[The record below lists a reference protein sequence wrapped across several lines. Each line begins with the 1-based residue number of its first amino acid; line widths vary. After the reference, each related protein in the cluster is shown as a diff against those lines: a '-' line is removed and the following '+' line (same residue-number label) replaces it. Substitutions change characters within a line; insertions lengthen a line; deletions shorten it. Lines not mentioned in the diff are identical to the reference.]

1 MEVKPLRSSV
11 GIKSLFLQLGSLILT
26 FLLLSYVSS
35 VFQISFSV
43 LFLLICH
50 ASIAAIAATLLRF
63 DWWWVPIQFS
73 FPLAAYFLAQL
84 TISPYVYFFVLI
96 VFSVLFWSTYRT
108 QVPYY
113 PSRSQLVEPIL
124 ELTDGYKNLSFADV
138 GSGMGGLLMSLALR
152 RKDANFLG
160 IEIAPLPWL
169 VSVVRCRAQKSRVKF
184 QFGDFYAV
192 DFSRF
197 DVVFCYLSP
206 AAMSS
211 VWQKVQSE
219 MKPGSLFL
227 SYEFIVPSVAPD
239 ISIQIEI
246 DGAYLYGWRI

>member
-1 MEVKPLRSSV
+1 V
-11 GIKSLFLQLGSLILT
+11 GSLVLT

-50 ASIAAIAATLLRF
+50 ASVAAIAATLLRF
-63 DWWWVPIQFS
+63 DWWWVPIQFF
-73 FPLAAYFLAQL
+73 FPLSAYFFLQL
-84 TISPYVYFFVLI
+84 SISPYIYFFVLL
-96 VFSVLFWSTYRT
+96 VFSALFWSTYRT

-113 PSRSQLVEPIL
+113 PSRAQLLEPIL
-124 ELTDGYKNLSFADV
+124 ELIEDYKSLSFADV
-138 GSGMGGLLMSLALR
+138 GSGMGGLLINLALH
-152 RKDANFLG
+152 RKDANFIG
-160 IEIAPLPWL
+160 IEIAPLPWF
-169 VSVVRCRAQKSRVKF
+169 VSVVRARAQRSRAKF
-184 QFGDFYAV
+184 QFGDFYAL
-192 DFSRF
+192 DFSNF

-206 AAMSS
+206 AAMPS

-219 MKPGSLFL
+219 MRPGSLFL

-246 DGAYLYGWRI
+246 DGVCLYGWRI